1 MDNLVPFIGIRYASD
16 VPDTLSV
23 VSGVLGLVEKA
34 RGLFQSLTPLAAR
47 FKARIDLEKLTEDF
61 FAGDIVAGSRVRV
74 RGVLFPYTCILPPV
88 AYAPQIVGSATE
100 HVKGSTLDPNTGLT
114 NVTVEL
120 STGAKTLSP
129 PVNRFNDVGLAD
141 GTRARIAWLYP
152 EHFNGLIFDHL
163 PSMPEGQSAEDL
175 RSVAFSIKREQ
186 QPVLC
191 LLPTTGQHDSF
202 YGSCVDAIGSVAA
215 ADPQIA
221 SLLTESLDQ
230 FRTDF
235 LSRCIRPFEATSL
248 CLAVD
253 LRGTDAHA
261 NRVSWVDELR
271 VVIGVQA
278 VIEISGATKDET
290 AQIVVAAI
298 DAVPDRAGMGP
309 LRMIRYNSEAVYSVI
324 SNGDLRWTFDEQAS
338 AIAAYREV
346 NMADREDV
354 TRATAEIA
362 HHWQAW
368 QKHARGAIQS
378 AIGRSPKIRPLFVW
392 DPGKFAMFNPG
403 GLQLPRQLEAQLYDS
418 NPAFRRAVDWL
429 RVGTGR
435 FSGT

>member
-1 MDNLVPFIGIRYASD
+1 MTDMLAA
-16 VPDTLSV
+16 
-23 VSGVLGLVEKA
+23 VSGILDSLEKTGA
-34 RGLFQSLTPLAAR
+34 LFRSLIPFAAR
-47 FKARIDLEKLTEDF
+47 FRSRIDLEKLTEDF
-61 FAGDIVAGSRVRV
+61 FSGDIVAGSRVHA
-74 RGVLFPYTCILPPV
+74 RGILFPYNCILPPV

-100 HVKGSTLDPNTGLT
+100 QVKSSTLDPNTGHRT
-114 NVTVEL
+114 VTVEL
-120 STGAKTLSP
+120 STMARTLSP
-129 PVNRFNDVGLAD
+129 PVNRFNDVELVD

-152 EHFNGLIFDHL
+152 EQFNGLIFDHL
-163 PSMPEGQSAEDL
+163 PSKLEGQSQGEV
-175 RSVAFSIKREQ
+175 RGVVFTVKREQ

-191 LLPTTGQHDSF
+191 LLPTTAQYDSL
-202 YGSCVDAIGSVAA
+202 YGSCVDVIGSVSA

-221 SLLTESLDQ
+221 SLVTGSLDQ

-253 LRGTDAHA
+253 LRGTDAQA
-261 NRVSWVDELR
+261 SRLSFVDELR

-278 VIEISGATKDET
+278 IIEMPEVTTEAR
-290 AQIVVAAI
+290 ARIVVAAI

-309 LRMIRYNSEAVYSVI
+309 LRMIKYNSEAVHCVI
-324 SNGDLRWTFDEQAS
+324 SNGNLRWTFDETAS

-354 TRATAEIA
+354 TRSTAELA

-368 QKHARGAIQS
+368 QKHARRAIES
-378 AIGRSPKIRPLFVW
+378 ATGRSPIIRPLFVW
-392 DPGKFAMFNPG
+392 DPGKFAMFHPG
-403 GLQLPRQLEAQLYDS
+403 GLQLPRKLEAQLYDS

-435 FSGT
+435 FPAT